1 MSGFLDHFQIVVFI
15 LYVSL
20 FAGRILYLRWHNRV
34 RAIAVTIDSNKV
46 RGVLTICLIAAI
58 ITWFTVML
66 TGIFSPETQF
76 LPPSLEIRLIDS
88 VQTKLAGM
96 ILVILGFIVFT
107 AAWVT
112 LGNSWRVGNREEND
126 SELVTQGIYAISR
139 NPIYLFF
146 ILYLTGIFLI
156 NGALIFLIFAVLVVL
171 NLHYLTLEE
180 ETFLS
185 KVHGLSFRDYCA
197 VTNRYITWLRIW
209 PMSRLS
215 LPSRH
220 PAHSK

>member
-1 MSGFLDHFQIVVFI
+1 MSGFLEYFQIVVFI

-46 RGVLTICLIAAI
+46 RGVLSICLIAAI
-58 ITWFTVML
+58 TTWFVVMV
-66 TGIFSPETQF
+66 TGIVSPETQF

-126 SELVTQGIYAISR
+126 SGLITQGIYAISR

-156 NGALIFLIFAVLVVL
+156 NGALIFLIFAVLVAL

-180 ETFLS
+180 ETSLS

-209 PMSRLS
+209 PMSRLRS
-215 LPSRH
+215 PSRY

>member
-1 MSGFLDHFQIVVFI
+1 MNGFLDSFQMVVFI

-34 RAIAVTIDSNKV
+34 RAIVVTIDSNKV
-46 RGVLTICLIAAI
+46 RGVLTVCLITAI
-58 ITWFTVML
+58 TTWFVVMV
-66 TGIFSPETQF
+66 TGIVNPEAQF
-76 LPPSLEIRLIDS
+76 LPPTLTFRLIDS
-88 VQTKLAGM
+88 VQTRLIGM
-96 ILVILGFIVFT
+96 ILVSLGFIVFT

-112 LGNSWRVGNREEND
+112 LGNSWRVGNLEEND
-126 SELVTQGIYAISR
+126 SELITQGIYAISR

-156 NGALIFLIFAVLVVL
+156 NGALIFLIFAVLVTL
-171 NLHYLTLEE
+171 NLHYLTLKE

-185 KVHGLSFRDYCA
+185 RVHGLSFREYCA
-197 VTNRYITWLRIW
+197 VTNRYITWPRRW
-209 PMSRLS
+209 PMSRLRS
-215 LPSRH
+215 TVRY